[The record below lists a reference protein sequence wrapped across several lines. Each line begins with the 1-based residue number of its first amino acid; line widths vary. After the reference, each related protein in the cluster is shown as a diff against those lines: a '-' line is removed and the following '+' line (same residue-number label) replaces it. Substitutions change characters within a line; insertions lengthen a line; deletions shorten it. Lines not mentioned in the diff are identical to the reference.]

1 MARSIRRKLTKLIKK
16 YGHHKLD
23 KFFSLSR
30 GKRKYKK
37 HPTYTAYIQLTAELL
52 LNRLKMSK
60 KRLEHFKL
68 KKFNYIYLASKDK
81 KSLEDMIEEQL
92 YAVRVDINW
101 MLVNKGNDEDL
112 GYTDLRLGNRIIA
125 ARSCYEET
133 EWNGS
138 YFYGDID
145 SEAPEH
151 APTFLMRSEDDE
163 KSWSEIER

>member
-1 MARSIRRKLTKLIKK
+1 MARSIRRKLIKK

-23 KFFSLSR
+23 KFFYLSR
-30 GKRKYKK
+30 GKRKYKN
-37 HPTYTAYIQLTAELL
+37 HTTYTAYIQFTAELL
-52 LNRLKMSK
+52 LNRLRMSH
-60 KRLEHFKL
+60 KRLEYFKL
-68 KKFNYIYLASKDK
+68 KKFNYIYLSSKDK
-81 KSLEDMIEEQL
+81 KSLETMIEEQL

-125 ARSCYEET
+125 ARSCYAET

-145 SEAPEH
+145 SEAPEQ
-151 APTFLMRSEDDE
+151 APTFLMRSEDDD